1 MKNTKVAI
9 IGCGEVTNGHLSAW
23 KKINSAKVVAVSD
36 LNLDLAKATAKR
48 WGIEKSF
55 ANLSDLIGQTQVDI
69 VDICTPPHTHASI
82 AIEAM
87 DSGANVLIEKPMTAR
102 IEDAEAIVSHQKNL
116 SSPVKVGIV
125 HNWLFERVV
134 LQAQALVE
142 QGFLGQILGI
152 EVEAINTKY
161 DSMAAKKDHWC
172 HSLPGGR
179 FSEMLAHPIYLTMN
193 FLGDTKVVAV
203 QRGKCGTYPWMA
215 SDELCVF
222 FKSGERLGRAYASF
236 NAPREAIFIRIYGSE
251 AILQADVINAVLTKL
266 PRRQTTRFN
275 RGYDSIRQAV
285 QLTTSTIGNVGRIVS
300 GRWRSGHDECI
311 RLFAESVLNNSK
323 PPVTAEEG
331 FAVAKVV
338 DEACQLIIE
347 AENDDV
353 SSV

>member
-134 LQAQALVE
+134 LQAQALV
-142 QGFLGQILGI
+142 
-152 EVEAINTKY
+152 
-161 DSMAAKKDHWC
+161 
-172 HSLPGGR
+172 
-179 FSEMLAHPIYLTMN
+179 
-193 FLGDTKVVAV
+193 
-203 QRGKCGTYPWMA
+203 
-215 SDELCVF
+215 
-222 FKSGERLGRAYASF
+222 
-236 NAPREAIFIRIYGSE
+236 
-251 AILQADVINAVLTKL
+251 
-266 PRRQTTRFN
+266 
-275 RGYDSIRQAV
+275 
-285 QLTTSTIGNVGRIVS
+285 
-300 GRWRSGHDECI
+300 
-311 RLFAESVLNNSK
+311 
-323 PPVTAEEG
+323 
-331 FAVAKVV
+331 
-338 DEACQLIIE
+338 
-347 AENDDV
+347 
-353 SSV
+353 